1 MIGIWLCLHNEPSIC
16 AFSNEMSVPES
27 VHKYMCHTGH
37 WTCLY
42 IACIR
47 LHWHYRTAHQSA
59 VIIIV
64 VLWVPKW
71 KKSRFYLFLRLHW
84 NNTIFHIYIQSYSNQ
99 LVWCF
104 VWYFVINFETEVVWW
119 RLGIFVESAY
129 LLHSHAFSRFNL
141 TQYSSIIK
149 TPKKNT

>member
-1 MIGIWLCLHNEPSIC
+1 MIGICLCLHNDPSIC
-16 AFSNEMSVPES
+16 AFSNEMSVSES

-42 IACIR
+42 IPCIR

-71 KKSRFYLFLRLHW
+71 KKVAFIYFYDCTETTPYFIYTFNPIQINWCGVSFDILWSISKLKWYGEDLEFSSKV
-84 NNTIFHIYIQSYSNQ
+84 HIYY
-99 LVWCF
+99 
-104 VWYFVINFETEVVWW
+104 T
-119 RLGIFVESAY
+119 AM
-129 LLHSHAFSRFNL
+129 HSLA
-141 TQYSSIIK
+141 SI
-149 TPKKNT
+149 